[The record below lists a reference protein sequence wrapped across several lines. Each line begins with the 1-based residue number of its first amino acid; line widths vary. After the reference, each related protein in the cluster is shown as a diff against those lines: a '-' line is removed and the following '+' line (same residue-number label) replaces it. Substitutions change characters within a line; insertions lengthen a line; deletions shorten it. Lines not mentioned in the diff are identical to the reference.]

1 MQAVPKSEFIAGRV
15 ARSPIFAP
23 PGLVRSAGWFLM
35 GRAGL
40 LASLL
45 ILGGTPLVAA
55 EQSAGDLLNLVP
67 DTVNAVVVVRV
78 KDLTNSPRGK
88 RENWAKKHETEFL
101 AGSLHIPPTVDTLVR
116 GVSFHLE
123 DAGSPLV
130 YSLASWQRMSSI
142 AELAKREGTEVEW
155 IGPVPTARTSHGAL
169 VAEILPGVTGLSRP
183 GFRQE
188 MARWIARCERKD
200 NPAPAA
206 YFTEAIKDES
216 SQILMAFDTR
226 DMFGPK
232 LVRARLARMQS
243 LTGIAAHIE
252 TLSKLI
258 EQLRGVRLQVRI
270 EEKAAARLSLDFG
283 ADVPKNVGEYFRP
296 MLAEFFGDAGAY
308 IEELDTAKVEVAAQ
322 SVTLVMDLSDS
333 SLRRVLTLLI
343 SPSPSAA
350 EAETTPTPP
359 TPDTVVRPVPGTSGP
374 NAAANQ
380 TYFTAVYQ
388 SLADLE
394 AMNRKAKDYAKTATW
409 HDNFARKIDQ
419 LPMRNVDQDLL
430 DYGADVASKLRSLA
444 ASLRGVPLQMN
455 RLQNSITYDV
465 KYDPGWVSGTWWTGN
480 GFRPRTSHVE
490 TNEGQIRAEQATAIT
505 NGVEQREEIWKMLA
519 DQTAGVRR
527 RMLDK
532 SNIELQI
539 PAPKK

>member
-1 MQAVPKSEFIAGRV
+1 
-15 ARSPIFAP
+15 
-23 PGLVRSAGWFLM
+23 
-35 GRAGL
+35 
-40 LASLL
+40 
-45 ILGGTPLVAA
+45 
-55 EQSAGDLLNLVP
+55 
-67 DTVNAVVVVRV
+67 
-78 KDLTNSPRGK
+78 
-88 RENWAKKHETEFL
+88 
-101 AGSLHIPPTVDTLVR
+101 
-116 GVSFHLE
+116 
-123 DAGSPLV
+123 
-130 YSLASWQRMSSI
+130 
-142 AELAKREGTEVEW
+142 
-155 IGPVPTARTSHGAL
+155 
-169 VAEILPGVTGLSRP
+169 
-183 GFRQE
+183 

-243 LTGIAAHIE
+243 LVGNEAHLE

-258 EQLRGVRLQVRI
+258 EQLRGVRLQIRI
-270 EEKAAARLSLDFG
+270 EEQAAARLSLDFG
-283 ADVPKNVGEYFRP
+283 ADVPKKVGEYFRP
-296 MLAEFFGDAGAY
+296 VLTEFFGDAGAY
-308 IEELDTAKVEVAAQ
+308 IEELETAKVEVAAQ

-333 SLRRVLTLLI
+333 SLRRVLSLLI
-343 SPSPSAA
+343 SPSPSASSEA
-350 EAETTPTPP
+350 EATPMPP
-359 TPDTVVRPVPGTSGP
+359 TPDTAVRPVPGKTGP
-374 NAAANQ
+374 NAAASQ

-409 HDNFARKIDQ
+409 HDNYARKIDQ
-419 LPMRNVDQDLL
+419 LPMRNVDQELL

-465 KYDPGWVSGTWWTGN
+465 KYDPGWVAGSWWG
-480 GFRPRTSHVE
+480 GAGYRPSTYNVQ
-490 TNEGQIRAEQATAIT
+490 TNAGQIRAEQATAVAK
-505 NGVEQREEIWKMLA
+505 GAEQREEIWKMLA

-532 SNIELQI
+532 SNIVLQI

>member
-1 MQAVPKSEFIAGRV
+1 MHADQVSEFISGRA
-15 ARSPIFAP
+15 ARQQLSAQ
-23 PGLVRSAGWFLM
+23 PGLVRSEGWFLM

-45 ILGGTPLVAA
+45 LLGGTPLVAA
-55 EQSAGDLLNLVP
+55 EQSAGDLLKLVP

-78 KDLTNSPRGK
+78 KDLTNTPRGQ

-130 YSLASWQRMSSI
+130 FSVASWQRMSSI
-142 AELAKREGTEVEW
+142 ADLAKREGTEVEW
-155 IGPVPTARTSHGAL
+155 IGPVPTARTSRGAL
-169 VAEILPGVTGLSRP
+169 VAEILPGVTGLIRP

-200 NPAPAA
+200 NPVPAA
-206 YFTEAIKDES
+206 YFTETIKDES
-216 SQILMAFDTR
+216 SQILMGFDTR

-243 LTGIAAHIE
+243 LAGIAAHLE

-258 EQLRGVRLQVRI
+258 EQLRGVRLQIRV
-270 EEKAAARLSLDFG
+270 EEKTAARLSLDFG
-283 ADVPKNVGEYFRP
+283 ADVPKGVGEYFRP
-296 MLAEFFGDAGAY
+296 LLAEFFGDAGAF
-308 IEELDTAKVEVAAQ
+308 IEELETAKVEVGAQ

-333 SLRRVLTLLI
+333 SLRRVLSLLI
-343 SPSPSAA
+343 SPSPSSS
-350 EAETTPTPP
+350 EAETTPMPP
-359 TPDTVVRPVPGTSGP
+359 TPDTAVRPVPGTPGP

-380 TYFTAVYQ
+380 NYFTAVYQ

-409 HDNFARKIDQ
+409 HDNYSRKIDQ
-419 LPMRNVDQDLL
+419 LPMRNVDQELL

-465 KYDPGWVSGTWWTGN
+465 KYDPGWVAGSWWG
-480 GFRPRTSHVE
+480 GAGYRPSTYNVQ
-490 TNEGQIRAEQATAIT
+490 TNAGQIRAEQAAAVAQ
-505 NGVEQREEIWKMLA
+505 GAEQREEIWKMLA
-519 DQTAGVRR
+519 DQTAGIRR

>member
-1 MQAVPKSEFIAGRV
+1 MHAVQESEFNSGRT
-15 ARSPIFAP
+15 ARHP
-23 PGLVRSAGWFLM
+23 PSAQPDFVRSAGWFLM

-45 ILGGTPLVAA
+45 LLGATPLVAA
-55 EQSAGDLLNLVP
+55 EPTAGELLKLIP

-78 KDLTNSPRGK
+78 KDLTNTPRGQ

-123 DAGSPLV
+123 DVGSPLV
-130 YSLASWQRMSSI
+130 YSVASWQRMSSI
-142 AELAKREGTEVEW
+142 GDLAKREGTEVEW
-155 IGPVPTARTSHGAL
+155 IGPVPTVRMSRGAL
-169 VAEILPGVTGLSRP
+169 VAEILPGVTGLIRP

-200 NPAPAA
+200 NPAAAA
-206 YFTEAIKDES
+206 YFTEAINDET

-226 DMFGPK
+226 DMFEPK
-232 LVRARLARMQS
+232 VVRARLARMQS
-243 LTGIAAHIE
+243 MAGIAAHLE
-252 TLSKLI
+252 TMSKLI
-258 EQLRGVRLQVRI
+258 EQLRGVRLQIRV
-270 EEKAAARLSLDFG
+270 EEKATARLSLDFA
-283 ADVPKNVGEYFRP
+283 ADVPKGIGEFFRP
-296 MLAEFFGDAGAY
+296 FLTEFFGDAGAY
-308 IEELDTAKVEVAAQ
+308 IEELETAKVEVGTQ

-333 SLRRVLTLLI
+333 SLRRVLSLLI
-343 SPSPSAA
+343 SPSPSAS
-350 EAETTPTPP
+350 EADATPMPP
-359 TPDTVVRPVPGTSGP
+359 TPDTAVRPAPRTAGQNDS
-374 NAAANQ
+374 ANQ
-380 TYFTAVYQ
+380 AYFTAVYQ

-394 AMNRKAKDYAKTATW
+394 VMNRKAKDYTKTATW
-409 HDNFARKIDQ
+409 HDNYSRKIDQ
-419 LPMRNVDQDLL
+419 LPTRGVDQELL

-465 KYDPGWVSGTWWTGN
+465 KYDPGWVAGSWWG
-480 GFRPRTSHVE
+480 GAGYRPSTYNVQ
-490 TNEGQIRAEQATAIT
+490 TNAGQIRAEQAAAVAK
-505 NGVEQREEIWKMLA
+505 GAEQREEIWKLLA
-519 DQTAGVRR
+519 DQTAGIRR

>member
-1 MQAVPKSEFIAGRV
+1 
-15 ARSPIFAP
+15 
-23 PGLVRSAGWFLM
+23 M

-45 ILGGTPLVAA
+45 MVGGLPLRAA
-55 EQSAGDLLNLVP
+55 EPSASDLLKLVP

-78 KDLTNSPRGK
+78 RDLTNTPRGK
-88 RENWAKKHETEFL
+88 RENWAKKHESEFL
-101 AGSLHIPPTVDTLVR
+101 AGSLHIPPTVNTLVR
-116 GVSFHLE
+116 GVAFHPE
-123 DAGSPLV
+123 DASSPLV
-130 YSLASWQRMSSI
+130 YSVASWQRMSSI

-155 IGPVPTARTSHGAL
+155 IGPVPTARTSRGAI
-169 VAEILPGVTGLSRP
+169 VAEIIPGVTGLIRP

-243 LTGIAAHIE
+243 LVGIEAHLE
-252 TLSKLI
+252 TLSKLV
-258 EQLRGVRLQVRI
+258 EKLRGVRLQVRI
-270 EEKAAARLSLDFG
+270 EEQAAARLSLDFG
-283 ADVPKNVGEYFRP
+283 ADVPMNVGGYFRP
-296 MLAEFFGDAGAY
+296 LLAEFFGDAGAH
-308 IEELDTAKVEVAAQ
+308 IEELETAKVEVAAQ

-333 SLRRVLTLLI
+333 SLRRVLSLLI
-343 SPSPSAA
+343 SPSPSSS
-350 EAETTPTPP
+350 EADPVPMPP
-359 TPDTVVRPVPGTSGP
+359 APDTAVRPVPGKAGP

-380 TYFTAVYQ
+380 MYFTAVYQ

-409 HDNFARKIDQ
+409 HDNYARKIDQ
-419 LPMRNVDQDLL
+419 LPMRNVDQELL
-430 DYGADVASKLRSLA
+430 EYGADVASKLRSLA

-465 KYDPGWVSGTWWTGN
+465 KYDPGWVAGSWWG
-480 GFRPRTSHVE
+480 GAGYRPSTYNVQ
-490 TNEGQIRAEQATAIT
+490 TNEGQIRAEQAAAVAK
-505 NGVEQREEIWKMLA
+505 GAEQREEIWKMLA
-519 DQTAGVRR
+519 DQTAGIRR

-532 SNIELQI
+532 SNIELQV
-539 PAPKK
+539 PATKK